1 MLQIIK
7 KLNTNKY
14 KKISIN
20 AKYLYLQILLEKEET
35 NNKIELTNEKVRKT
49 LGVSNKTAVKVIREL
64 EEFSLITK
72 FKQKKNT
79 NFIRLS
85 DINKKKQI
93 IKLIKYETNLYVNN
107 KKRQFNYDWLKTSY
121 ERFGM

>member
-1 MLQIIK
+1 MLQVIK

-14 KKISIN
+14 KKLSIN

>member
-1 MLQIIK
+1 MLQVIK